1 MSVNNS
7 NPDLTQHAPRSPRL
21 RLGGYALLPRII
33 DKGRASL
40 TGKLGAYHYRGV
52 GMDRHF
58 FRFVG
63 LDHESLKQELAK
75 GGGDGEVLAWV
86 QENAEFKRGP
96 WEILAWSEWITKR
109 TPDSDAETISEF
121 AEMVAKLSKTREDIY
136 TWFDFLDL
144 DVLLWRQSITW
155 SSPHQ
160 LKEEENYE
168 CKHQQEAGGHCHRRL
183 KRHGIGHNPSA
194 S

>member
-58 FRFVG
+58 FKFAG

-86 QENAEFKRGP
+86 QENAKFKRGP

-144 DVLLWRQSITW
+144 DDYCSF
-155 SSPHQ
+155 
-160 LKEEENYE
+160 
-168 CKHQQEAGGHCHRRL
+168 GGR
-183 KRHGIGHNPSA
+183 A
-194 S
+194 